1 SLFLLFSFQGSVLFV
16 AHTVY
21 SVSFFI
27 LSGLFHSVKYFLK
40 YFSVVFESKLPDVL
54 FCRIVFSATP
64 DYHTRLSFCRQ
75 VLF

>member
-1 SLFLLFSFQGSVLFV
+1 MFDKP
-16 AHTVY
+16 T
-21 SVSFFI
+21 
-27 LSGLFHSVKYFLK
+27 FLK